1 MEVLMLKDNE
11 ITENTILGGNID
23 VDKYKFCIQDAQ
35 LSVLI
40 EVLGEE
46 LYEKVRN
53 DFEDDSLSG
62 DYLVLYEKYIN
73 PFLIRQSA
81 VEYLKIA
88 SYSVANGGVFK
99 MTPQNGQAV
108 EANDIDNLVSN
119 YKHKADMYLSRLER
133 YLCKVN
139 FDEYTSNTDNII
151 NPTKANYNNFSFL
164 GDNCKSKDKWHNK
177 L

>member
-1 MEVLMLKDNE
+1 MEILLLRDNE

-40 EVLGEE
+40 ETLGED
-46 LYEKVRN
+46 LYEKICT
-53 DFEDDSLSG
+53 DFENDNLTDK
-62 DYLVLYEKYIN
+62 YLTLYDKYIN

-88 SYSVANGGVFK
+88 SFTVANGGVFK
-99 MTPQNGQAV
+99 MTPQNGQSV
-108 EANDIDNLVSN
+108 ESSDIDNLVTN
-119 YKHKADMYLSRLER
+119 YKHKADIYLSRLEK
-133 YLCKVN
+133 YLCKEN
-139 FDEYTSNTDNII
+139 FPEWKSDSENIV
-151 NPTKANYNNFSFL
+151 NPTYPKLNSFSFL
-164 GDNCKSKDKWHNK
+164 GEQKIYREWHNN